1 MSIGKGMTYRLEQK
15 VIGETKFCD
24 TPGLADVQQK
34 KEAGVA
40 IRDSL
45 NIGGPHKILFFCR
58 IDEGRVNL
66 ADKTT
71 MKLVHEAAREIGSQ
85 YGVIINKVSKG
96 TMKKLNA
103 HPEMKKGFQDSLFEG
118 MPKTTHVWFLPY
130 LEDLDAEDDALVS
143 LDKLTGLGSFL
154 EQVPVINLTP
164 QHVKYIRV
172 EEFDVVMQELEEIKS
187 KNEKLEK
194 DVEIL
199 KAERE
204 AEKKKKGV

>member
-45 NIGGPHKILFFCR
+45 NVGGPHKILFFCR

-96 TMKKLNA
+96 MMKKLKA
-103 HPEMKKGFQDSLFEG
+103 HPEMEKSFRDSLFEG

-187 KNEKLEK
+187 KSEKLEK

-199 KAERE
+199 KAEIQ
-204 AEKKKKGV
+204 AKKKKKGE